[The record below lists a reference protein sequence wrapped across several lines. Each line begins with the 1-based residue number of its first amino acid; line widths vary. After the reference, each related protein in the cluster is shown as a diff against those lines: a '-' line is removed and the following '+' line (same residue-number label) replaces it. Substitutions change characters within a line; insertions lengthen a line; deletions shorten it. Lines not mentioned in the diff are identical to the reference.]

1 MCLILLAYD
10 AHPNNRLIVLA
21 NRDEYYSR
29 PTAPLDFWQDH
40 PEVLAGRDLER
51 HGTWMGVTRTGRLAA
66 ITNYRAPHLLKKD
79 APSRGHLVS
88 GFLLGDE
95 PPAEYLRRIGA
106 KADVYNGFNLIVGNL
121 AHLFYYSNM
130 EGTIR
135 KLAPGIYGLSN
146 HLLDTPWPKVLH
158 AKQAL
163 ATLLNDGR
171 KASRETF
178 LKVLQNREIAADDLL
193 PETGVGPAWER
204 MLSPAFISS
213 PTYGTRSSTLLR
225 IDSDGRLSFTE
236 RTWVPAS
243 PEPSAKLTRHHE
255 FMLPMP

>member
-10 AHPNNRLIVLA
+10 AHPNHRLIVLA

-88 GFLLGDE
+88 GFLLSDE

-106 KADVYNGFNLIVGNL
+106 KADAYNGFNLIVGNS

-135 KLAPGIYGLSN
+135 KLESGIYGLSN

-163 ATLLNDGR
+163 AALLNEGR
-171 KASRETF
+171 ETSREIF
-178 LKVLQNREIAADDLL
+178 LKVLQSRTIAADDRL
-193 PETGVGPAWER
+193 PDTGVGAAWER

-213 PTYGTRSSTLLR
+213 PTYGTRSSTLLL
-225 IDSDGRLSFTE
+225 IDTDGRLSFTE
-236 RTWVPAS
+236 RTWVPAT
-243 PEPSAKLTRHHE
+243 EPLAQFTRHHE
-255 FMLPMP
+255 FMLQMP

>member
-1 MCLILLAYD
+1 MCLILLAYA
-10 AHPNNRLIVLA
+10 AHPMHRLIVLA

-40 PEVLAGRDLER
+40 PQVLAGRDLEH

-66 ITNYRAPHLLKKD
+66 ITNYRAPHLLKND

-88 GFLLGDE
+88 GFLLSDE
-95 PPAEYLRRIGA
+95 PPAQYLRRIDA
-106 KADVYNGFNLIVGNL
+106 KADAYNGFNLIVGDS
-121 AHLFYYSNM
+121 ADLFYYSNM

-135 KLAPGIYGLSN
+135 KLVPGIYGLSN
-146 HLLDTPWPKVLH
+146 HLLDTPWPKVLN

-163 ATLLNDGR
+163 AALINGG
-171 KASRETF
+171 RETSPEAF
-178 LKVLQNREIAADDLL
+178 LKVLQSRAIAADAHL
-193 PETGVGPAWER
+193 PDTGVGAAWER

-236 RTWVPAS
+236 RTWVPAQS
-243 PEPSAKLTRHHE
+243 EPLAQFTRHHE
-255 FMLPMP
+255 IMLQMS

>member
-10 AHPNNRLIVLA
+10 AHPTHRLIVLA
-21 NRDEYYSR
+21 NRDEHYSR

-40 PEVLAGRDLER
+40 PDVLAGRDLEH

-88 GFLLGDE
+88 GFLLSDE
-95 PPAEYLRRIGA
+95 PPAEYLLRIGA
-106 KADVYNGFNLIVGNL
+106 KADAYNGFNLIVGDL
-121 AHLFYYSNM
+121 TQLFYYSNM
-130 EGTIR
+130 ESTIR

-171 KASRETF
+171 KTSGETF

-193 PETGVGPAWER
+193 PETGVGAAWER

-225 IDSDGRLSFTE
+225 IDSDGRLRFTE

-243 PEPSAKLTRHHE
+243 PEPMAQLTRHHE
-255 FMLPMP
+255 LMLRMP